1 MKNLNNV
8 IVERLN
14 KYLDEKKLTQYR
26 LAELSGV
33 SFATIKYQLLLNIM
47 QRRTKT
53 INLKTIILLSSGL
66 GVTPW
71 EFICDNSFLAENLD
85 LD

>member
-1 MKNLNNV
+1 MKSVSNV
-8 IVERLN
+8 VVDRIN
-14 KYLDEKKLTQYR
+14 KYLNEKNMSQYK

-33 SFATIKYQLLLNIM
+33 PFATIKSLM

-53 INLKTIILLSSGL
+53 INFKTIIMLSAGL
-66 GVTPW
+66 GVTPS
-71 EFICDNSFLAENLD
+71 EFINDDSFLPENID

>member
-1 MKNLNNV
+1 MKKFNNV

-33 SFATIKYQLLLNIM
+33 HFATIKSIM

-71 EFICDNSFLAENLD
+71 EFICDDSFLAENLD

>member
-8 IVERLN
+8 VVDRLN
-14 KYLDEKKLTQYR
+14 KYLNQFRLTQYK

-33 SFATIKYQLLLNIM
+33 PFATIKSIM

-53 INLKTIILLSSGL
+53 INLKTIILLSYGL
-66 GVTPW
+66 GIKPC
-71 EFICDNSFLAENLD
+71 EFINDDSFLANNINLD
-85 LD
+85 

>member
-1 MKNLNNV
+1 MKNLNNI

-14 KYLDEKKLTQYR
+14 KYLDEKKLTQYK

-33 SFATIKYQLLLNIM
+33 PFATIKSIM